1 MYASALPPEY
11 VETPLNSPREIE
23 SEVVSSQSPVASAVS
38 ASSSTPMTPYTQQKV
53 ASQPLEDRIHSF
65 TDALMTEIK
74 KHKGWRG
81 VDDKGFG
88 CK

>member
-1 MYASALPPEY
+1 MYAASLSPEY
-11 VETPLNSPREIE
+11 VETPLNSPREAE
-23 SEVVSSQSPVASAVS
+23 SEVVSNNSPMAS
-38 ASSSTPMTPYTQQKV
+38 ASSPTPMTPYTQQKA

-88 CK
+88 CR